1 MTTKRFQV
9 ALSFPGEYR
18 NYVSQV
24 AEVLAKSLGKDKVFY
39 DQWYT
44 AELAQPDL
52 DVLLQSFYH
61 DRSGLVVPFLC
72 ADYERKE
79 WCGLEWRAIRDLIK
93 RRQSKDI
100 MPMRFDNAEIPGFY
114 SIDGYVDLND
124 LAPQRA
130 AELILQRLQLNQVA
144 ISKPAIKIFS
154 DRLPTVKGEFFGREA
169 ELKLLNEAW
178 ADDGTR
184 IIQFIAPGGT
194 GKTKLLR
201 HWLDHTDNI
210 DALIAWSFYSQ
221 GSSEDKQ
228 VSASPFFSHAF
239 DKLGSTR
246 SLSSFA
252 TEEEKG
258 EHLADLLRQQRCVLV
273 LDGLEP
279 LQHAGKGMRGELKDR
294 AIRQL
299 LRSLAGQN
307 NGLCIITT
315 RIAVHELSDR
325 AHVIAQNLQNL
336 APDDGV

>member
-1 MTTKRFQV
+1 LLTYQDIYDNDSLNSKFVPVIFKATDAVFIPKPLKAV
-9 ALSFPGEYR
+9 THYDLS
-18 NYVSQV
+18 
-24 AEVLAKSLGKDKVFY
+24 
-39 DQWYT
+39 
-44 AELAQPDL
+44 
-52 DVLLQSFYH
+52 
-61 DRSGLVVPFLC
+61 RSGN
-72 ADYERKE
+72 YEMMYRYLTE
-79 WCGLEWRAIRDLIK
+79 QPL
-93 RRQSKDI
+93 
-100 MPMRFDNAEIPGFY
+100 
-114 SIDGYVDLND
+114 
-124 LAPQRA
+124 
-130 AELILQRLQLNQVA
+130 
-144 ISKPAIKIFS
+144 AIKPNPKSKLRLSPSNVQTESTLIYS
-154 DRLPTVKGEFFGREA
+154 DRLPDVIGEFFEREA
-169 ELKLLNEAW
+169 ELRLLDEAW
-178 ADDGTR
+178 AGNSTN

-201 HWLDHTDNI
+201 YWLDHTDNI

-252 TEEEKG
+252 TEEDKD
-258 EHLADLLRQQRCVLV
+258 EHLADLLRQQRRVVLV

-315 RIAVHELSDR
+315 RIAVHELNNRS
-325 AHVIAQNLQNL
+325 HVKVHDLQNL
-336 APDDGV
+336 AVTDGVKLLQSLNRPGN